1 MCVHYTIQA
10 YFRYNIY
17 GGDILINSN
26 TNALSVYRETRI
38 TTAGQGQLIIMLYNE
53 AVKHLDQGVELLE
66 QYIQEKKNPGKI
78 EQIGKSILKSQEIIS
93 ELMVSLDFEQG
104 GEIARNL
111 FSLYSWFNQELLE
124 ANITLDMQ
132 RIISIRDMVIEL
144 RGAWGEAITKTSFE
158 SSVASRTG
166 VNISG

>member
-1 MCVHYTIQA
+1 MEG
-10 YFRYNIY
+10 NIVA
-17 GGDILINSN
+17 NSN

-38 TTAGQGQLIIMLYNE
+38 KTAGQGQLIIMLYNE
-53 AVKHLDQGVELLE
+53 AVKYLDQGVEFLE
-66 QYIQEKKNPGKI
+66 RYIQEKKNPGRI

-93 ELMVSLDFEQG
+93 ELMVSLDFERG

-132 RIISIRDMVIEL
+132 RIINIRDMVIEL
-144 RGAWGEAITKTSFE
+144 RGAWGEAITKTTLE
-158 SSVASRTG
+158 SNIAARTG
-166 VNISG
+166 LNISG

>member
-1 MCVHYTIQA
+1 MA
-10 YFRYNIY
+10 
-17 GGDILINSN
+17 N
-26 TNALSVYRETRI
+26 TKNNALSVYRETKI

-53 AVKHLDQGVELLE
+53 AVKHLDEGVELLE
-66 QYIQEKKNPGKI
+66 QYNQENKNPARI
-78 EQIGKSILKSQEIIS
+78 EQIGKTLIKSQEIIS

-124 ANITLDMQ
+124 ANIGLDLQ
-132 RIISIRDMVIEL
+132 RIISIRDMLTEL
-144 RGAWGEAITKTSFE
+144 RGAWGEAITKASIE
-158 SSVASRTG
+158 SSVASRSG

>member
-1 MCVHYTIQA
+1 MA
-10 YFRYNIY
+10 
-17 GGDILINSN
+17 NSN

-38 TTAGQGQLIIMLYNE
+38 KTAGQGQLIIMLYNE
-53 AVKHLDQGVELLE
+53 AVKYLDQGVEFLE
-66 QYIQEKKNPGKI
+66 RYIQEKKNPGRI

-93 ELMVSLDFEQG
+93 ELMVSLDFERG

-132 RIISIRDMVIEL
+132 RIINIRDMVIEL
-144 RGAWGEAITKTSFE
+144 RGAWGEAITKTTLE
-158 SSVASRTG
+158 SNIAARTG
-166 VNISG
+166 LNISG